1 MENMCKE
8 EVTEEDV
15 YNAEY
20 HYHHENSPVKD
31 WNSIF
36 VPYCDGSVHMG
47 DHGADYDQDGEI
59 DYWHWGLHSTSAA
72 VVLAKQLYPDAEKIY
87 ITGCSAGGY
96 GTFIALM
103 LIRFQYPEAEIFVMN
118 ESGPGLTNPKDKE
131 TWEMI
136 KSTWNIDNM
145 LPEDCESCDGQQIY
159 LYDWMLRYDQ
169 KLKIGLYS
177 SYEDEVISEEFL
189 KMNPRKYK
197 KHLKSSSGKIN
208 SAYPEK
214 FKRFFI
220 KGNSHCVEDFEHE
233 IKGTSLNEW
242 IGQLIT
248 DDPGWKDLLE

>member
-1 MENMCKE
+1 
-8 EVTEEDV
+8 
-15 YNAEY
+15 
-20 HYHHENSPVKD
+20 
-31 WNSIF
+31 
-36 VPYCDGSVHMG
+36 
-47 DHGADYDQDGEI
+47 
-59 DYWHWGLHSTSAA
+59 
-72 VVLAKQLYPDAEKIY
+72 
-87 ITGCSAGGY
+87 
-96 GTFIALM
+96 
-103 LIRFQYPEAEIFVMN
+103 
-118 ESGPGLTNPKDKE
+118 
-131 TWEMI
+131 
-136 KSTWNIDNM
+136 
-145 LPEDCESCDGQQIY
+145 
-159 LYDWMLRYDQ
+159 MLRYDQ